1 MSVFSIFKVPLLE
14 PVNETLEGSH
24 HGNEDDEV
32 VDLDV
37 IEDTRNA
44 QDGGTRGE
52 DWEEVRF

>member
-1 MSVFSIFKVPLLE
+1 M
-14 PVNETLEGSH
+14 NETLEGSH